1 MSPIDTLLGAIFE
14 DRRPDFYAEFAEWI
28 RGSRRYRAF
37 ADTYRAKIRAKLR
50 AARDA
55 DAVSDVYAE
64 LQTAV
69 FLLREPKI
77 ALEYETYAAT
87 GKRGPDFSAT
97 WKAHTRFNVEVR
109 RVRGVEWQNL
119 DPEARQAKLTGILCD
134 KAGQMPAGIVNVV
147 WLAGDAGISLDDVAG
162 AAALLRVRAEGK
174 EEAFFARRG
183 FKSAAE
189 FIRHYRHVSAV
200 VVRQPDAF
208 ALWHNP
214 LARHVTPRDLART
227 IEKMRDAQKRAG
239 HGR

>member
-14 DRRPDFYAEFAEWI
+14 HRRPGFYTEFEAWV

-37 ADTYRAKIRAKLR
+37 AETYQTKIRSKLR

-55 DAVSDVYAE
+55 DAVSDLYAE
-64 LQTAV
+64 LQAAA
-69 FLLREPKI
+69 LLLHEPKI

-109 RVRGVEWQNL
+109 RVRSVEWQNL

-134 KAGQMPAGIVNVV
+134 KAGQMPAGIVNVL
-147 WLAGDAGISLDDVAG
+147 WLAGDAGVSVDDVAG
-162 AAALLRVRAEGK
+162 AAASLRGRAEGK
-174 EEAFFARRG
+174 EETFFARRG
-183 FKSAAE
+183 FRSAAE

-200 VVRQPDAF
+200 VVREGG
-208 ALWHNP
+208 ALAVWPNP
-214 LARHVTPRDLART
+214 LARHVMPGDLSRM
-227 IEKMRDAQKRAG
+227 IERLAA
-239 HGR
+239 H